1 MCFDFGYK
9 ELFKEKNDK
18 LYFLIYFNA
27 TKDFERFSFGKIF
40 MKKYILT
47 FNYDNK
53 TIGFYNAD
61 IENKSK
67 SHNIGL
73 IISIIIG
80 FILFFI
86 AGYYVGKKRYEQRR
100 KKSANE
106 LDDDYEYKPQEEKM
120 QTPENGINN

>member
-18 LYFLIYFNA
+18 LYFLIYFNT

-120 QTPENGINN
+120 QTPENGVNN